1 MPVSRT
7 EALNLSTAAFDVGAD
22 VLRGQLKR
30 SGPDAGWTLGEVTL
44 EEWLQRYEDHELV
57 IIVAPIGPKST
68 EKRVCLT
75 CGAEYVGSQCPH
87 CRDIRQ
93 RLRERS

>member
-7 EALNLSTAAFDVGAD
+7 EALSLSTAAFDVGAE
-22 VLRGQLKR
+22 VLRGQLQR
-30 SGPDAGWTLGEVTL
+30 SGPDAAWTLGEVNL
-44 EEWLQRYEDHELV
+44 GEWLQRYQDRELV
-57 IIVAPIGPKST
+57 VIVAPIGPEST
-68 EKRVCLT
+68 EKRYCLT
-75 CGAEYVGSQCPH
+75 CGAEYVGNQCPH